1 MQSSVLVSSFAEIA
15 HEKGIDRDTLQ
26 LIVEDVFRAMIKK
39 RYGSDDSFEIILN
52 PDHGDMQILHIR
64 EVVKDWD
71 LHDPVTQIE
80 YSDAIRTDPEF
91 VVGDEVAEEIDF
103 KDFGRRAVMTARQ
116 TFSQRIRDIE
126 KENVFEWYQELVGE
140 VVVGEI
146 YQIRRR
152 EILVIHNKVELILPR
167 SEQIYRDRYRK
178 GDMIRAVI
186 KEVSRDSAGNPQ
198 IIVSRADPLF
208 MERLFELEV
217 PEIDEGI
224 VEIKQIVREPGERAK
239 VAVISYDERI
249 DPVGACVGMKGS
261 RIHAVV
267 RELGNENIDV
277 VQWSDSKEELIKR
290 ALSPSNPFSIQINDD
305 LDPPRA
311 KVVVRADEVSQAIGR
326 GGINIRLASMLTG
339 YEIDVYREISD
350 KEEDVEI
357 GEFADEIDADTLQLL
372 RDIGCDTARAVLE
385 LSKEELVRR
394 TGLDVEIAAAVID
407 VIRSE
412 FEEEDDGNKIE
423 LATPPVEGAEATVP
437 KEDAE
442 LIDEKAESKEDS
454 AADSGTDS
462 DAKLDSEEDDASAEE
477 ETSESAS
484 EEGADESPE
493 TETADKASA
502 ESDPESPDSDD
513 SEEAKAD
520 AGDAAKTDD
529 SEEAKADNGDAAKAD
544 DSEEAKADDSEE
556 VKADSGDAVKDEDS
570 EEAKAENS
578 DETTA
583 DSGDAAKADD
593 SEEAKADSGDA
604 VKDEDSE
611 EAKAEN
617 SDETTADDTEGT
629 ENVDEESSSTENTE
643 EEGEEKIEA

>member
-15 HEKGIDRDTLQ
+15 REKGIDRDTLQ

-64 EVVKDWD
+64 EVVNDWD

-80 YSDAIRTDPEF
+80 YSDAILTDPEF
-91 VVGDEVAEEIDF
+91 VVGDEVAEEIEF

-239 VAVISYDERI
+239 VAVVSYDERI

-290 ALSPSNPFSIQINDD
+290 ALSPSNPFLIQINDD

-357 GEFADEIDADTLQLL
+357 GEFADEIDADTLQQL

-412 FEEEDDGNKIE
+412 FEEEDDGSKIE
-423 LATPPVEGAEATVP
+423 LATAPVEGVEATVS

-442 LIDEKAESKEDS
+442 SFDEKTESKEDSESSNENTVEDS
-454 AADSGTDS
+454 AADSDTDS
-462 DAKLDSEEDDASAEE
+462 DTDSDVKLDSEEDDASAEE

-484 EEGADESPE
+484 EEGADESAE
-493 TETADKASA
+493 TETADKTSA
-502 ESDPESPDSDD
+502 ESDSDSPDSDNSEEAKADDSEKAKVDGGEETKADD
-513 SEEAKAD
+513 SEEAKVD
-520 AGDAAKTDD
+520 G
-529 SEEAKADNGDAAKAD
+529 GDAAKAD
-544 DSEEAKADDSEE
+544 DSEE
-556 VKADSGDAVKDEDS
+556 
-570 EEAKAENS
+570 
-578 DETTA
+578 
-583 DSGDAAKADD
+583 
-593 SEEAKADSGDA
+593 
-604 VKDEDSE
+604 
-611 EAKAEN
+611 
-617 SDETTADDTEGT
+617 TTADDKEGT
-629 ENVDEESSSTENTE
+629 ENVDEESSSTENSE
-643 EEGEEKIEA
+643 EQGEEKIEA

>member
-15 HEKGIDRDTLQ
+15 REKGIERDTLQ
-26 LIVEDVFRAMIKK
+26 LIVEDVFRAMIRK

-52 PDHGDMQILHIR
+52 PDHGDMEILHIR
-64 EVVKDWD
+64 EIVSEWD
-71 LHDPVTQIE
+71 IEDPVTQIGLAE
-80 YSDAIRTDPEF
+80 AILVDED
-91 VVGDEVAEEIDF
+91 VEVGDEVAEEVDF

-126 KENVFEWYQELVGE
+126 KENMYEWYTDYIGE

-152 EILVIHNKVELILPR
+152 EILVIHNKAELILPR
-167 SEQIYRDRYRK
+167 HEQIYRDRYRK

-186 KEVSRDSAGNPQ
+186 KEVGRDAAGNPQ

-224 VEIKQIVREPGERAK
+224 VEIKKIVREPGERAK

-277 VQWSDSKEELIKR
+277 VQWSDDKEELIKR
-290 ALSPSNPFSIQINDD
+290 ALSPSNPFLVQLNDN

-326 GGINIRLASMLTG
+326 GGINIRLASQLTG

-357 GEFADEIDADTLQLL
+357 REFADEIEPDTLKKLE
-372 RDIGCDTARAVLE
+372 DIGCDTARAVLE

-394 TGLDVEIAAAVID
+394 TGLSDEVAKSVLD
-407 VIRSE
+407 VIRAE
-412 FEEEDDGNKIE
+412 FEEADTEIARPLAEADAEESSEKPAQTSVNAEDSGDKKAKTGK
-423 LATPPVEGAEATVP
+423 AVEAEEAGAE
-437 KEDAE
+437 EAE
-442 LIDEKAESKEDS
+442 AEDS
-454 AADSGTDS
+454 GDKKAKTGKAVEAEDSGTRVTS
-462 DAKLDSEEDDASAEE
+462 TTEK
-477 ETSESAS
+477 ET
-484 EEGADESPE
+484 
-493 TETADKASA
+493 
-502 ESDPESPDSDD
+502 
-513 SEEAKAD
+513 
-520 AGDAAKTDD
+520 
-529 SEEAKADNGDAAKAD
+529 
-544 DSEEAKADDSEE
+544 
-556 VKADSGDAVKDEDS
+556 
-570 EEAKAENS
+570 NS
-578 DETTA
+578 
-583 DSGDAAKADD
+583 
-593 SEEAKADSGDA
+593 
-604 VKDEDSE
+604 
-611 EAKAEN
+611 
-617 SDETTADDTEGT
+617 
-629 ENVDEESSSTENTE
+629 
-643 EEGEEKIEA
+643 

>member
-91 VVGDEVAEEIDF
+91 VVGDEVAEEIEF

-126 KENVFEWYQELVGE
+126 KENVFAWYQELVGE
-140 VVVGEI
+140 VIVGEI

-454 AADSGTDS
+454 AADSDV
-462 DAKLDSEEDDASAEE
+462 KLDSEEDDASAKE

-529 SEEAKADNGDAAKAD
+529 SEEAKADSGDAAKAD

-556 VKADSGDAVKDEDS
+556 V
-570 EEAKAENS
+570 
-578 DETTA
+578 
-583 DSGDAAKADD
+583 
-593 SEEAKADSGDA
+593 KADSGDA

>member
-15 HEKGIDRDTLQ
+15 REKGIDRDTLQ
-26 LIVEDVFRAMIKK
+26 LIVEDVFRAMIRK

-64 EVVKDWD
+64 EVVPDWD
-71 LHDPVTQIE
+71 LEDPVTQIE
-80 YSDAIRTDPEF
+80 KTDAIRTDPDF
-91 VVGDEVAEEIDF
+91 DVGDEVAEEVDL

-126 KENVFEWYQELVGE
+126 KENVFEWYKDLVGE

-167 SEQIYRDRYRK
+167 QEQIYRDRYRK

-239 VAVISYDERI
+239 VAVVSYDERI

-277 VQWSDSKEELIKR
+277 VQWSDDKEELIKR
-290 ALSPSNPFSIQINDD
+290 ALSPSKPFLVQINDQ

-326 GGINIRLASMLTG
+326 GGINIRLASLLTG

-357 GEFADEIDADTLQLL
+357 GEFADEIDAETLQKL

-385 LSKEELVRR
+385 LSQEELIRR
-394 TGLDVEIAAAVID
+394 TGLEPEIAASVIS
-407 VIRSE
+407 VIRAE
-412 FEEEDDGNKIE
+412 FEEE
-423 LATPPVEGAEATVP
+423 
-437 KEDAE
+437 ED
-442 LIDEKAESKEDS
+442 
-454 AADSGTDS
+454 
-462 DAKLDSEEDDASAEE
+462 
-477 ETSESAS
+477 ESAS
-484 EEGADESPE
+484 GAAASADTGNAAGEMSVEAAIDTEVPNEESTEVEAAEPE
-493 TETADKASA
+493 TASA
-502 ESDPESPDSDD
+502 DS
-513 SEEAKAD
+513 S
-520 AGDAAKTDD
+520 
-529 SEEAKADNGDAAKAD
+529 S
-544 DSEEAKADDSEE
+544 
-556 VKADSGDAVKDEDS
+556 SGDGTVT
-570 EEAKAENS
+570 EEPTEV
-578 DETTA
+578 
-583 DSGDAAKADD
+583 
-593 SEEAKADSGDA
+593 EES
-604 VKDEDSE
+604 
-611 EAKAEN
+611 
-617 SDETTADDTEGT
+617 
-629 ENVDEESSSTENTE
+629 EESSEPEDTAAGQPAATGEDSTA
-643 EEGEEKIEA
+643 EGEEKVEA

>member
-26 LIVEDVFRAMIKK
+26 LIVEDVFRAMIRK

-64 EVVKDWD
+64 EVVPDWD
-71 LHDPVTQIE
+71 IEDPVTQIE
-80 YSDAIRTDPEF
+80 QSEAIKTDPDFEI
-91 VVGDEVAEEIDF
+91 GDEVAEEVDF
-103 KDFGRRAVMTARQ
+103 RDFGRRAVMTARQ

-152 EILVIHNKVELILPR
+152 EILVIHNKVELVLPR
-167 SEQIYRDRYRK
+167 TEQIYRDRYRK

-186 KEVSRDSAGNPQ
+186 KEVGRDNAGNPQ

-224 VEIKQIVREPGERAK
+224 VEIKLIVREPGERAK
-239 VAVISYDERI
+239 VAVVSYDERI

-277 VQWSDSKEELIKR
+277 VQWSDDKEELIKR
-290 ALSPSNPFSIQINDD
+290 ALSPSKPFLVQINDQ

-357 GEFADEIDADTLQLL
+357 GEFADEIDAETLKLL

-385 LSKEELVRR
+385 LSPEELIRR
-394 TGLDVEIAAAVID
+394 TGLDAEVATAVIN
-407 VIRSE
+407 VIRAE
-412 FEEEDDGNKIE
+412 FEEEEEAATGITGSEIE
-423 LATPPVEGAEATVP
+423 ETEAAKGDTVDAVAVTEEESANQEDSETQGAGEKLTESEVSGDQGDARAPDEASAEAELSRD
-437 KEDAE
+437 EDASDDLPGPDAAITE
-442 LIDEKAESKEDS
+442 VAADEVAVGAPEETVESVLDEETDMSAQQTEKESKSEADEFRAVPEE
-454 AADSGTDS
+454 AADKVE
-462 DAKLDSEEDDASAEE
+462 ADASA
-477 ETSESAS
+477 
-484 EEGADESPE
+484 
-493 TETADKASA
+493 
-502 ESDPESPDSDD
+502 PESS
-513 SEEAKAD
+513 
-520 AGDAAKTDD
+520 
-529 SEEAKADNGDAAKAD
+529 
-544 DSEEAKADDSEE
+544 
-556 VKADSGDAVKDEDS
+556 
-570 EEAKAENS
+570 
-578 DETTA
+578 
-583 DSGDAAKADD
+583 
-593 SEEAKADSGDA
+593 
-604 VKDEDSE
+604 
-611 EAKAEN
+611 
-617 SDETTADDTEGT
+617 
-629 ENVDEESSSTENTE
+629 
-643 EEGEEKIEA
+643 EEGEEKVEA